1 MQTIQASEL
10 RNLMAVEN
18 LAEAVIIDVR
28 TPGEYNSEHID
39 GTANVPLDEIERH
52 IDNLRQYKHVY
63 VHCASGNRSSQACAK
78 LNTLG
83 LDNIVNVAGGIN
95 AWKDA
100 GFPIY
105 RSTKA
110 TLPISQ
116 QVQVAAGSLVLVGVI
131 LSYAVNPLFAL
142 LSGFV
147 GAGLT
152 FAGFSGTCTMGL
164 ILARMPWNRA

>member
-10 RNLMAVEN
+10 RNLITAEN
-18 LAEAVIIDVR
+18 LTEAVIIDVR

-39 GTANVPLDEIERH
+39 GTSNVPLDEIDRH
-52 IDNLRQYKHVY
+52 IDNLRHYKHVY
-63 VHCASGNRSSQACAK
+63 VHCASGNRSTQACEK

-110 TLPISQ
+110 TLPIPQ
-116 QVQVAAGSLVLVGVI
+116 QVQVAAGSLVLIGVI
-131 LSYAVNPLFAL
+131 LSYVVNPLFAL
-142 LSGFV
+142 ISGFV

-152 FAGFSGTCTMGL
+152 FAGLSGTCTLGL